1 MTNFLRSEV
10 AMDTPV
16 ESLPEHQPQPSG
28 VSAQG
33 YDAQS
38 DPAPT
43 GFSFEPAPKAFDG
56 VTDCMWSP
64 SMNTWVDPDT
74 YGGSDLVPHPGVT
87 DETTKPRKAPEE
99 IQQELEERH
108 EADEGEDELDDHLTE
123 GASLGDEAE
132 DIVDALG
139 DSPIADELDELL
151 DEDRDRI
158 EALDDIQLGL
168 RVGDVDNAIDVI
180 QDQLGVSKEVAQ
192 ETYEDVRSTAMASL
206 GDHIG
211 EGQAASLFAYASSD
225 KTARQLAID
234 YALGKL
240 DGPFMEKA
248 YAAWYAQKV
257 GSISNTSSSR
267 KATKKRK
274 YR

>member
-1 MTNFLRSEV
+1 
-10 AMDTPV
+10 
-16 ESLPEHQPQPSG
+16 
-28 VSAQG
+28 
-33 YDAQS
+33 
-38 DPAPT
+38 
-43 GFSFEPAPKAFDG
+43 
-56 VTDCMWSP
+56 
-64 SMNTWVDPDT
+64 MNTWVDPDT

-87 DETTKPRKAPEE
+87 DETTKPRKVPEE

-123 GASLGDEAE
+123 GASLGEEAE
-132 DIVDALG
+132 DIVEALG

-180 QDQLGVSKEVAQ
+180 QDQLGVSKEAAH
-192 ETYEDVRSTAMASL
+192 ETYESVRFSAMESL
-206 GDHIG
+206 GDQIG
-211 EGQAASLFAYASSD
+211 EAQAASLFAYADSD
-225 KTARQLAID
+225 NTARQLALD

-248 YAAWYAQKV
+248 YAAWYAKKM
-257 GSISNTSSSR
+257 GDTSTNR